1 LQEFFPELVW
11 HMNCGSTG
19 EFDFM
24 ATKDKLMRLLQEVR
38 GLAEIRRPHPTPKP
52 SPLFLMQLRSHM
64 TEASRPRGRL
74 IITVNLKEIPSFP
87 DPVAITHLKSDSG
100 V

>member
-1 LQEFFPELVW
+1 
-11 HMNCGSTG
+11 
-19 EFDFM
+19 M

-38 GLAEIRRPHPTPKP
+38 GLAEIRRPHPSPKP

-64 TEASRPRGRL
+64 SEASRPKGRL
-74 IITVNLKEIPSFP
+74 LITVNHKEVVNFP
-87 DPVAITHLKSDSG
+87 HPVQIKHLKTDSG